1 MHIKCSKLLSLC
13 QQLPGQQCPRRG
25 KEVLVASLHAL
36 TDYCD
41 PKNGTVAGDSES
53 RDNGWTRMSLKLV
66 LIMVLQAASLSLLPA
81 VG

>member
-1 MHIKCSKLLSLC
+1 M
-13 QQLPGQQCPRRG
+13 QQTVVTVSAITRTAVPETG
-25 KEVLVASLHAL
+25 KGSASGEFTLAL